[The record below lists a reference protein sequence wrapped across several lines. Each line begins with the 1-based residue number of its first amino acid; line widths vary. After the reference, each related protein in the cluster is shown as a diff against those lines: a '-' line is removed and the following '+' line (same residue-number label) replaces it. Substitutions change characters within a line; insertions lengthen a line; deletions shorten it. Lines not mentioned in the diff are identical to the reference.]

1 MLLSS
6 PLLPMWN
13 RKRQA
18 HASTDT
24 NLAALVAERPET
36 CFVMGAGAIS
46 FQQLDTID
54 LGLRRDATRTNR
66 IAANVTMQ

>member
-1 MLLSS
+1 
-6 PLLPMWN
+6 
-13 RKRQA
+13 
-18 HASTDT
+18 
-24 NLAALVAERPET
+24 LVAERPET